1 MNNNDRSKPPPSPE
15 IEEKMPFSEE
25 DRVSDGTTGLIKEI
39 AEIMK
44 EARVEAGID
53 KKVYQCAYGIIV
65 Y

>member
-1 MNNNDRSKPPPSPE
+1 
-15 IEEKMPFSEE
+15 MPFSEE